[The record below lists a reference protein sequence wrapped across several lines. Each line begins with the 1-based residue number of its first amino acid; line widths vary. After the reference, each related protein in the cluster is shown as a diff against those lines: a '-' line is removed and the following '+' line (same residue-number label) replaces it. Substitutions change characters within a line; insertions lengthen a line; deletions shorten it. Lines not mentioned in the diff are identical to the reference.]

1 MSGPSAGSD
10 DSPTYRN
17 SQLNKGD
24 APAARPGGGSLR
36 KREILITPVRSP
48 TKSDVEPYD
57 SQSSLYEMYYPMEN
71 EPMEGGGGGGGA
83 GGEGGRTRPTRS
95 NAAKKKRRQSA
106 NDSISEDVKL
116 CNSQGETATSFDIDS
131 ISLRTDDVFR

>member
-10 DSPTYRN
+10 DSPTFRN

-48 TKSDVEPYD
+48 TKNDVEPYD

-71 EPMEGGGGGGGA
+71 EPMEGERG
-83 GGEGGRTRPTRS
+83 GGRTRPARS
-95 NAAKKKRRQSA
+95 NAAEKKRRQSA